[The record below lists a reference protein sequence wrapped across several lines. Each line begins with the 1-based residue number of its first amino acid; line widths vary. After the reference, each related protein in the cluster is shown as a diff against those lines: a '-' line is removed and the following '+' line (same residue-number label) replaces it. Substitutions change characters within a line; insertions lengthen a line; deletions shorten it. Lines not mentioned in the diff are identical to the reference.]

1 MLAILTLVSLTATPV
16 APLQAEEVRWAR
28 VTAANTT
35 AHAQY
40 DSRAASVGAFAK
52 GTPLRVVG
60 EMTPWVK
67 VEVPGGYDTWIHAE
81 YVVFDGIEGRPVND
95 RTRVRPLPST
105 TAESYPM
112 GHYATSDV
120 LVRLGADG
128 DWVKVRAPER
138 ISAWVLAADLT
149 IVDREPEG
157 WAKDWQDWAK
167 RRAPVGVAP
176 PRGKDPRESAEEV
189 ESESAEEA
197 PVAGEEAPVVGG
209 PVPAAGS
216 AAGSAAEASATAV
229 LALPDAEAIAED
241 PRAAMASVRERLD
254 ALYKRMV
261 ADREHWDR
269 PTLDAL
275 EAAAGEIVWHTDDAR
290 TLDQGRAAL
299 RRIDVLRRAYLDAL
313 GRQVRNAEKRGDD
326 EVAAL
331 LKQRLDK
338 ASMPLP
344 VAAAPQVVL
353 GLVAFRPEPN
363 SGRPY
368 VVERL
373 GYAAKVHSFD
383 GRYALADYRDREVVL
398 RGAWKVEGQGEQAQR
413 VFAITALRVLPRIDG

>member
-16 APLQAEEVRWAR
+16 TPPQAEEVRWAR
-28 VTAANTT
+28 VSAATTT

-40 DSRAASVGAFAK
+40 DSRAVSVGEFAK
-52 GTPLRVVG
+52 GTPMRVVG

-67 VEVPGGYDTWIHAE
+67 VQVPGGYDTWIHGD
-81 YVVFDGIEGRPVND
+81 YVVFDGVNGRPIND

-105 TAESYPM
+105 TGESFPM
-112 GHYATSDV
+112 GHYATGDV
-120 LVRLGADG
+120 LVRLAADG
-128 DWVKVRAPER
+128 DWIKVRAPER
-138 ISAWVLAADLT
+138 ISAWVKTADLT
-149 IVDREPEG
+149 IVDSEPEG
-157 WAKDWQDWAK
+157 WTRDWQDWAK
-167 RRAPVGVAP
+167 RRTPVGVAP
-176 PRGKDPRESAEEV
+176 PRGEDPREGVGEDP
-189 ESESAEEA
+189 SEPSEGGPVAGQEA
-197 PVAGEEAPVVGG
+197 PVAGG
-209 PVPAAGS
+209 PVPAAGD
-216 AAGSAAEASATAV
+216 AAGSAAEASASGAP
-229 LALPDAEAIAED
+229 ALPDAEAIAED
-241 PRAAMASVRERLD
+241 PRAAMVRVRQRLD

-275 EAAAGEIVWHTDDAR
+275 EAAAGEIVWHTEDAR

-299 RRIDVLRRAYLDAL
+299 RRVDVLRRAYLDAL
-313 GRQVRNAEKRGDD
+313 GRQVRNAEKRGDE

-331 LKQRLDK
+331 LKQRLDT
-338 ASMPLP
+338 ASMPLS

-363 SGRPY
+363 AGRPY

-373 GYAAKVHSFD
+373 GYEAKVHSFD

-398 RGAWKVEGQGEQAQR
+398 RGTWKVEGQGEQAYR
-413 VFAITALRVLPRIDG
+413 VFAITALRVLPRIDD